1 VSREHGAKSS
11 MNSPENA
18 KKNYWKI
25 TNMLER
31 KNPGKEYIFKK
42 LTEYSKLI
50 LFKLGG
56 WS

>member
-1 VSREHGAKSS
+1 
-11 MNSPENA
+11 
-18 KKNYWKI
+18 
-25 TNMLER
+25 MLER

-56 WS
+56 